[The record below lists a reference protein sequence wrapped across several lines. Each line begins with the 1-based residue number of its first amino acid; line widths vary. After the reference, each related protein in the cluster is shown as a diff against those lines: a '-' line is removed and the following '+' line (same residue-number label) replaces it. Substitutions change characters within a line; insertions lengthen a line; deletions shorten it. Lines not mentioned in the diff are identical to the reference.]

1 MNCSFGRVKYLLV
14 WANCHSPLRHALA
27 KYSCVYMCEQM
38 CHGCAVGAKSALAEY
53 VRQFALILIRPIS
66 ICSISICSISIL
78 SYFNFPF
85 KYENAKIQKIMI
97 NVNND

>member
-66 ICSISICSISIL
+66 ICPHSIL
-78 SYFNFPF
+78 PYFNFPF

-97 NVNND
+97 NANND

>member
-53 VRQFALILIRPIS
+53 VRQFSL
-66 ICSISICSISIL
+66 
-78 SYFNFPF
+78 YFNFPF

>member
-1 MNCSFGRVKYLLV
+1 
-14 WANCHSPLRHALA
+14 
-27 KYSCVYMCEQM
+27 M

-66 ICSISICSISIL
+66 ICSISICSISICPHSIL
-78 SYFNFPF
+78 PYFNSPF

-97 NVNND
+97 NANNDQ